1 MAWYGLV
8 WLDMA
13 WCSGTFKLMSKSWR
27 SGLEMPH
34 AGQRWMMAMGP
45 TAIRLFDLKYL
56 GCLAVGQLE
65 KPVVGE
71 K

>member
-1 MAWYGLV
+1 MSFDVQKLAFWTGDAAW
-8 WLDMA
+8 WLA
-13 WCSGTFKLMSKSWR
+13 NR
-27 SGLEMPH
+27 
-34 AGQRWMMAMGP
+34 MMAMGP

-56 GCLAVGQLE
+56 GGLAVGQQK

>member
-1 MAWYGLV
+1 
-8 WLDMA
+8 
-13 WCSGTFKLMSKSWR
+13 
-27 SGLEMPH
+27 
-34 AGQRWMMAMGP
+34 MAMGP

-56 GCLAVGQLE
+56 GGLAVGQLE

>member
-1 MAWYGLV
+1 ML
-8 WLDMA
+8 
-13 WCSGTFKLMSKSWR
+13 
-27 SGLEMPH
+27 

-45 TAIRLFDLKYL
+45 TAIRLFDPENL